1 MARIDIPDGEDL
13 ERIRLWTMTEGLTEA
28 IDSFRTASHEKT
40 LLSRRVREVAR
51 MRSAVIKQC
60 PIWLDTRSSSGTD
73 QKLSESE
80 YSQIISG
87 EIPATLSSEEVL
99 ALQYAEYFCLDHE
112 SLDDDF
118 FTDLKRH
125 FSDAQ
130 IVDLSGYV
138 AFCLGLGRVYK
149 VLDVAN
155 ECPVIH

>member
-1 MARIDIPDGEDL
+1 
-13 ERIRLWTMTEGLTEA
+13 
-28 IDSFRTASHEKT
+28 
-40 LLSRRVREVAR
+40 
-51 MRSAVIKQC
+51 
-60 PIWLDTRSSSGTD
+60 
-73 QKLSESE
+73 
-80 YSQIISG
+80 
-87 EIPATLSSEEVL
+87 
-99 ALQYAEYFCLDHE
+99 LQYAEYSCLDHE

-138 AFCLGLGRVYK
+138 AFCLGIGRVYK